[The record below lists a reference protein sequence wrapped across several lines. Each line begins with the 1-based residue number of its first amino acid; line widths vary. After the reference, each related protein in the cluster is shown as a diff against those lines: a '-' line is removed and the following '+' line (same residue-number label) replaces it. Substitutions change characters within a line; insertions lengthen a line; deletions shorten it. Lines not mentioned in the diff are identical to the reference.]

1 MNEYGQWPQ
10 YDPTAPVRRQIAA
23 MQQPQGIGQP
33 MQQGPRVICQP
44 VTSIDEARAVPVDF
58 WGALLVLPDLG
69 HGAIY
74 TKQFDQSTG
83 AARFLTYHIQKD
95 QEVVQPQPQPEQYA
109 SVADVKQLA
118 EIVQALSDDVAAL
131 KRPAQSGRRKD
142 EINESK

>member
-10 YDPTAPVRRQIAA
+10 YDPTAPVRRQMAA
-23 MQQPQGIGQP
+23 MQPPQGVGQP
-33 MQQGPRVICQP
+33 MQQGPRVVCQP

-83 AARFLTYHIQKD
+83 AARFLTYRLY
-95 QEVVQPQPQPEQYA
+95 QEPEEKQAQPEQYA
-109 SVADVKQLA
+109 SASAVTQLA
-118 EIVQALSDDVAAL
+118 EIVQALADDISAL
-131 KRPAQSGRRKD
+131 KRPAAPAGRKAD
-142 EINESK
+142 INESK